1 MTECNILESSTTFLS
16 FSGILNVDLKIYIKF
31 GDLSVSNFI
40 KITSSL
46 VERLVHDT
54 DSNINSVYFQNAT
67 FKPKVI
73 L

>member
-16 FSGILNVDLKIYIKF
+16 FLGILNVDLKIYIKF

-67 FKPKVI
+67 F
-73 L
+73 